1 MIQFGR
7 ETIIV
12 GKIIALGGGEIGRP
26 GFPVETTAIDEE
38 IIRLS
43 GKNRPRL
50 LFIPTATNDSET
62 YIDAIQKQFGKRLGC
77 KIDTLCLVRDN
88 LRYWELRN
96 KVSNADIIYV
106 GGGNTLRMMKRWR
119 KTGLDRIL
127 MEAYEKGTLLSGLS
141 AGAIC
146 WFRYGSSDSRKFKN
160 PEASL
165 IRVRGLNLINGLFC
179 PHYDVEADRKPHLK
193 ALMKKNMGTAIA
205 VDNCCAI
212 EIIDGNYRILTS
224 KDGSRAYKV
233 YWYRGEFF
241 EEVIDQKEELTPISS
256 LTNKSST
263 AD

>member
-1 MIQFGR
+1 MR
-7 ETIIV
+7 KIV
-12 GKIIALGGGEIGRP
+12 ALGGGEIGRP

-43 GKNRPRL
+43 GKDRPAL

-62 YIDAIQKQFGKRLGC
+62 YIEAIQKQFGKRLGC
-77 KIDTLCLVRDN
+77 TIDILRLLTEKP
-88 LRYWELRN
+88 RYWEIQK
-96 KVSNADIIYV
+96 KVEKADIIYV

-127 MEAYEKGTLLSGLS
+127 MEAYEKGTVLSGLS

-179 PHYDVEADRKPHLK
+179 PHYDVEPDRKPHLK
-193 ALMKKNMGTAIA
+193 ALMHNNPGIA
-205 VDNCCAI
+205 LAVENCCAI
-212 EIIDGNYRILTS
+212 EIVDDTYRILTS
-224 KDGSRAYKV
+224 KDGSGAYKV
-233 YWYRGEFF
+233 YWYRGEFR
-241 EEVIDQKEELTPISS
+241 EEKIDQKEEFSPLALLT
-256 LTNKSST
+256 TKSSKIL
-263 AD
+263 